1 VSELGS
7 DLAAADRLP
16 ASTTRTNVAIA
27 ANWSMLIL
35 PYLAKVFPELRSY
48 YRNPQRS
55 MLPGSS
61 RLTEFDMT
69 QISRAPCQPRES
81 AGGDN
86 LACPLAFSVTGLLM
100 HGLALMVQNHDGWPA
115 PIGFTLI
122 AAAPALAAIA
132 ALHFAGDLDEARS

>member
-1 VSELGS
+1 
-7 DLAAADRLP
+7 
-16 ASTTRTNVAIA
+16 
-27 ANWSMLIL
+27 
-35 PYLAKVFPELRSY
+35 
-48 YRNPQRS
+48 
-55 MLPGSS
+55 
-61 RLTEFDMT
+61 MT

-122 AAAPALAAIA
+122 AAAPALAAMA
-132 ALHFAGDLDEARS
+132 ALHFAGDVDEARS